1 MFKQK
6 AYTPS
11 SCHKNI
17 ALHYRSFSEYPLF
30 VTFLLVSTVGEVCNI
45 SNKYWTGYKLAKC

>member
-45 SNKYWTGYKLAKC
+45 SNKYWAGYKLAKC